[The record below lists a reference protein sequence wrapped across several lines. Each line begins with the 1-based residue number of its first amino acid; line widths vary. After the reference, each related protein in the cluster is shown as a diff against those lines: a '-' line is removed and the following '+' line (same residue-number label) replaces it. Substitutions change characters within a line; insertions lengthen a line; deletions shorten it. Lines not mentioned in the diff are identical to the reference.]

1 MVAKKVLSAMADE
14 LTEQAILTLDEN
26 AVVFE
31 EGENGLEVVDKYQE
45 LWSRVYDIL
54 NHNLNGSSS

>member
-54 NHNLNGSSS
+54 NHNLNGEK